1 MFKLSSDPDEDGLVV
16 EKMAELIMRFKMGGF
31 GNFIFAAYIEK
42 NRDIYNENKKL
53 MSRKWD

>member
-42 NRDIYNENKKL
+42 NRDVYNDNKKL
-53 MSRKWD
+53 MNRK